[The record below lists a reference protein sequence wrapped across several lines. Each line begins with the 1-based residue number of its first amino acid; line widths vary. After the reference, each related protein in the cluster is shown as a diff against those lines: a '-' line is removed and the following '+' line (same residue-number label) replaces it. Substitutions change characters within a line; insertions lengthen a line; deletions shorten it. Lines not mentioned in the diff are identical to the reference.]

1 MKYIILILVFTSCHG
16 TQKKGLS
23 ESPGY
28 RVDSFYVDTLDRKP
42 TGGLS
47 FYSYSSSKT
56 DSLTHLVDSLKKE
69 LDTAYLPWFR
79 KGVVMDCSHTSV
91 VKWNKNIKVH
101 LSKKDFVLIIDR
113 KKDSIIIDNNL
124 DQ

>member
-1 MKYIILILVFTSCHG
+1 MKLLSILTLVLFLGCKGKMPNHLSETPLEESFDSIRAER
-16 TQKKGLS
+16 GLS
-23 ESPGY
+23 IQAINSTEI
-28 RVDSFYVDTLDRKP
+28 
-42 TGGLS
+42 
-47 FYSYSSSKT
+47 

>member
-1 MKYIILILVFTSCHG
+1 MRYIILILVFTSCHG

-69 LDTAYLPWFR
+69 LR
-79 KGVVMDCSHTSV
+79 KCKET
-91 VKWNKNIKVH
+91 NNTNIGRARDV
-101 LSKKDFVLIIDR
+101 IIGG
-113 KKDSIIIDNNL
+113 K
-124 DQ
+124 